1 MHISEKKKGPIFF
14 LHLYYFYCSGMPRV
28 LSQTCCLLFL
38 TLPSGNQIL
47 HIFCGA
53 VQQGG
58 NLLLH
63 LTVLAW
69 CRQIAQ
75 RRGMPWALW
84 PLHFNSGESYGCV
97 WTAQL
102 GMSWESSQNTCKP
115 GDVHGVQT
123 PHCWKPLWWVNPP
136 LDPLLNLAHL
146 LSMPLIIICF
156 L

>member
-58 NLLLH
+58 NLLLL
-63 LTVLAW
+63 LTDSS
-69 CRQIAQ
+69 
-75 RRGMPWALW
+75 ALMQTDS
-84 PLHFNSGESYGCV
+84 SGKRDAIGFV
-97 WTAQL
+97 ATASQL
-102 GMSWESSQNTCKP
+102 GEKLRLC
-115 GDVHGVQT
+115 VHST
-123 PHCWKPLWWVNPP
+123 
-136 LDPLLNLAHL
+136 A
-146 LSMPLIIICF
+146 
-156 L
+156 